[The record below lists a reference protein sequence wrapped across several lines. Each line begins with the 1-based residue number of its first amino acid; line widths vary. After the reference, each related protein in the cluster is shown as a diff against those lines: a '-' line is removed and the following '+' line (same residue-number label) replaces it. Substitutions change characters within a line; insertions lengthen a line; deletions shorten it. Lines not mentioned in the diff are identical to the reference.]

1 MNERIAETL
10 KVLPDA
16 PGVYIMHDAAG
27 RVIYVGKAVILKNRV
42 RSYFRKASQV
52 SPKVR
57 AINAH
62 VDSIETIVCASEMEA
77 LILECNLIKKYRPRY
92 NIELKDDK
100 TYPYLKI
107 TVDEAYPRM
116 YITRRVQKDGAKY
129 YGPYADVGALRE
141 TMRLI
146 RSMFPLRHCRSMNV
160 NGPASST
167 IFIAVWLLVR
177 ERSPLVS
184 IGSSLMRCF
193 FLWMGRSRNC
203 GAS

>member
-116 YITRRVQKDGAKY
+116 YITRRVQKDGAKN
-129 YGPYADVGALRE
+129 YGPNADGI
-141 TMRLI
+141 TDYDDW
-146 RSMFPLRHCRSMNV
+146 
-160 NGPASST
+160 GDDDDWYGDST
-167 IFIAVWLLVR
+167 GEDHWDDDDDGWDDTDYDDR
-177 ERSPLVS
+177 DDDDD
-184 IGSSLMRCF
+184 
-193 FLWMGRSRNC
+193 WDDDWDD
-203 GAS
+203 